1 MSDSKDLVTEGMPE
15 LPDWLRKMVSGMKS
29 LREIDQLDDL
39 IMTMPA
45 ERLKELHGRLDMDLF
60 KRFMEWHVASNPSS
74 PVRLTS
80 LLRINGRPFTLSKH
94 PFFEPMFYPDLPDS
108 LLLVCARQV
117 GKALSVDTPVPT
129 PSGRCRIR
137 DLKSGDFVLGI
148 HGTPVKVLAVSPTL
162 PAPVS
167 FKVSFNDGHSVLACE
182 DHLWTVHH
190 PVGGRQGRR
199 TMKIRRQETLTT
211 RQLLDRGVMMKQEYR
226 FALPEVK
233 PVEFPEADL
242 PIDPYVLGVWLGDGH
257 SSCGRI
263 SSHMDDPAVVDEV
276 SSVYPVYTVGRCRGS
291 KGIYFNVLGLKSR
304 LRGLGLLNDKRIPIE
319 YLRASVSQRLA
330 LLQGLMDTDG
340 TVTPRGLCSLG
351 FSNQRLADD
360 AFELLCSLGLV
371 VKRSTKQPK
380 YPGSKLHHRM
390 NFTARRDELPV
401 FRLPRKLMRM
411 RTAAEAKGKPTQTR
425 CKKIVSIEP
434 AGPVPMC
441 CIEVDSPDGLYLC
454 GDSWIPTHNSTHL
467 AAQGVLQAGALPRF
481 KILFMAPQFEQ
492 IRRFSHQ
499 YIRQFVHESYI
510 KDELMD
516 RGSVDSV
523 MQKGFRNG
531 SELWF
536 SFAKMSVDRV
546 RGLSVDAIRID
557 EVQDMNPEFLDIV
570 RECMSAS
577 ERRSEMYSGTS
588 KTVDNTIEQLRLRSS
603 QAEWFMRCESCSH
616 WNIPTVEGSGQ
627 GLGVM
632 EMIRP
637 EGMSCAKCRALLS
650 PERGQWV
657 HRYVERAKTFPS
669 YHIPQ
674 VICPVHYANPK
685 NWRSLLAKRDRT
697 STATFVNEVLG
708 EACDAGQRLV
718 SLTELKQACVLG
730 PNTPDSASLADRYVD
745 RVLGVDWGGKGTNF
759 QSFTAAAV
767 ACYSPGQDRIDVLF
781 GKVFQA
787 LMDPVIETKE
797 VIDLSS
803 KYSCTLIA
811 HDVAVAGE
819 VRRSIMRSMGVHDGR
834 LANCRYAASGSIKA
848 ILQHVPSTDIN
859 PTEYYNLDKSQV
871 VSAVC
876 LAIKNGSIRF
886 PQYETMKDD
895 SGNNMLEHFLAVYE
909 ESSESMFGSEKRF
922 IRRNPGMP
930 DDFLHAVAFAV
941 IVLWRRYPELVPDL
955 MDAVLDGDELASFGD
970 PRAYYMPGDMD

>member
-1 MSDSKDLVTEGMPE
+1 MPE

-45 ERLKELHGRLDMDLF
+45 DKLKALQGRLDMDLF
-60 KRFMEWHVASNPSS
+60 RRFMEWQLASNPAS
-74 PVRLTS
+74 PIRLTS
-80 LLRINGRPFTLSKH
+80 LLRINGRPFTLAKH

-108 LLLVCARQV
+108 TLLVCARQV
-117 GKALSVDTPVPT
+117 GK
-129 PSGRCRIR
+129 
-137 DLKSGDFVLGI
+137 
-148 HGTPVKVLAVSPTL
+148 
-162 PAPVS
+162 
-167 FKVSFNDGHSVLACE
+167 
-182 DHLWTVHH
+182 
-190 PVGGRQGRR
+190 
-199 TMKIRRQETLTT
+199 
-211 RQLLDRGVMMKQEYR
+211 
-226 FALPEVK
+226 
-233 PVEFPEADL
+233 
-242 PIDPYVLGVWLGDGH
+242 
-257 SSCGRI
+257 
-263 SSHMDDPAVVDEV
+263 
-276 SSVYPVYTVGRCRGS
+276 
-291 KGIYFNVLGLKSR
+291 
-304 LRGLGLLNDKRIPIE
+304 
-319 YLRASVSQRLA
+319 
-330 LLQGLMDTDG
+330 
-340 TVTPRGLCSLG
+340 
-351 FSNQRLADD
+351 
-360 AFELLCSLGLV
+360 
-371 VKRSTKQPK
+371 
-380 YPGSKLHHRM
+380 
-390 NFTARRDELPV
+390 
-401 FRLPRKLMRM
+401 
-411 RTAAEAKGKPTQTR
+411 
-425 CKKIVSIEP
+425 
-434 AGPVPMC
+434 
-441 CIEVDSPDGLYLC
+441 
-454 GDSWIPTHNSTHL
+454 STHL

-481 KILFMAPQFEQ
+481 KVLFMAPQFEQ

-516 RGSVDSV
+516 RNSVDSV

-536 SFAKMSVDRV
+536 SFAKLSVDRI
-546 RGLSVDAIRID
+546 RGLSVDAIRVD

-603 QAEWFMRCESCSH
+603 QAEWFMRCGSCSH
-616 WNIPTVEGSGQ
+616 WNIPTVEGSGA
-627 GLGVM
+627 GLTVM

-637 EGMSCAKCRALLS
+637 EGLCCARCGTLLS
-650 PERGQWV
+650 PEKGQWV
-657 HRYVERAKTFPS
+657 HRYVERARTFPS

-718 SLTELKQACVLG
+718 SLTELKKACVLG
-730 PNTPDSASLADRYVD
+730 PNTPDSVGLAERYVD
-745 RVLGVDWGGKGTNF
+745 RVLGVDWGGKGTSF

-767 ACYSPGQDRIDVLF
+767 ACYSPGQPCIDVLF

-797 VIDLSS
+797 VVDLSS
-803 KYSCTLIA
+803 RYSCTLIS

-819 VRRSIMRSMGVHDGR
+819 VRRSIMRSLGVHEGR
-834 LANCRYAASGSIKA
+834 LANCRYAASGTVKA
-848 ILQHVPSTDIN
+848 LLQHVPASDIN

-871 VSAVC
+871 VSAIC

-895 SGNNMLEHFLAVYE
+895 SGNNMMEHFLAVYE
-909 ESSESMFGSEKRF
+909 ESAESMFGSEKRF

-930 DDFLHAVAFAV
+930 DDFLHAVALAV
-941 IVLWRRYPELVPDL
+941 IVLWRRYPELVPNL
-955 MDAVLDGDELASFGD
+955 MDSVLDGDELAAFGN
-970 PRAYYMPGDMD
+970 PAAYYMPGGMD